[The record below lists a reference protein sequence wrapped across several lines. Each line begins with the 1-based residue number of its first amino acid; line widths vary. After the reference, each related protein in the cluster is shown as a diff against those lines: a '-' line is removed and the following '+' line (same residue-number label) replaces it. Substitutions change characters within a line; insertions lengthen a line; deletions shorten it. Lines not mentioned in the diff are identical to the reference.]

1 MVTFKLTHNKRSD
14 QRGVYSRFFVGECAL
29 TKLADEWFLDK
40 EIHTLN
46 FKCKTWKKVK
56 RKISDIHRPFLMDE
70 LDADKIRYSRKA
82 GCQCGCSPGYVVES
96 SNYIKRW
103 LYGDF
108 EYTQADVQEF
118 KIFLSKMETLLEK
131 EKEKQLKTA

>member
-1 MVTFKLTHNKRSD
+1 MATFKLTNDKRSD

-29 TKLADEWFLDK
+29 TELADDWFLEK
-40 EIHTLN
+40 GIHTLN

-56 RKISDIHRPFLMDE
+56 RKISDIHRPLLME
-70 LDADKIRYSRKA
+70 NLDAEKVSYSRKA
-82 GCQCGCSPGYVVES
+82 GCTCGCSPGYIVDSHEYVR
-96 SNYIKRW
+96 RW

-108 EYTQADVQEF
+108 EYSKEEVEEF
-118 KIFLSKMETLLEK
+118 KDFLKKMEPLLEK